1 MAPRSV
7 SAACVAPPEHDPTV
21 KKDLLAALAACSL
34 LVAGVLVN
42 LPTDRPD
49 PGPVRSAS
57 SPTSPW
63 ESPDR
68 EIVDGSTG
76 VPDRIEIETLEI
88 DAPVEPVGTTPE
100 NAQEVPAALDETG
113 WWRDG
118 ALPGENGNAVIV
130 GHTASSDDGVFDRL
144 VDIESGDE
152 ILVTGEDGTAAFTVT
167 ETDVVPVPDFA
178 TVAPDVYRSD
188 GASGLVLMTCGDWN
202 GEEFETT
209 VIVFAERA

>member
-1 MAPRSV
+1 M
-7 SAACVAPPEHDPTV
+7 
-21 KKDLLAALAACSL
+21 KNLLAALAAGCL

-57 SPTSPW
+57 PPSAPW
-63 ESPDR
+63 RSAEDR
-68 EIVDGSTG
+68 ELVDGSTG
-76 VPDRIEIETLEI
+76 VPDRLEIQRLEI

-118 ALPGENGNAVIV
+118 SVPGEDGNAVIV

>member
-1 MAPRSV
+1 MK
-7 SAACVAPPEHDPTV
+7 H
-21 KKDLLAALAACSL
+21 LLAALAACCL

-49 PGPVRSAS
+49 LGPVRSAS
-57 SPTSPW
+57 PPSAPW
-63 ESPDR
+63 EPADDR
-68 EIVDGSTG
+68 ELVDGSTG
-76 VPDRIEIETLEI
+76 APQRLEIQRLDI

-118 ALPGENGNAVIV
+118 AVPGEDGNAVIV

-178 TVAPDVYRSD
+178 TIAPDVYRSD